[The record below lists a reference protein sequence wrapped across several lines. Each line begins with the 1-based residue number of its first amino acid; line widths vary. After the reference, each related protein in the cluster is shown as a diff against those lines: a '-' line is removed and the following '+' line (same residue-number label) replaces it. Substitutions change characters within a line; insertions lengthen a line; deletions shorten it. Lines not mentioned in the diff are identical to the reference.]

1 MPLPRRP
8 SGIETFR
15 VEGAIDSD
23 PVSAVWDGRWAVVS
37 RVLAD
42 HVALA
47 IAVDEAF
54 ADSGIP
60 PSFEHQPDPGSPEA
74 FMLAALTCCDDVHV
88 AEFELRG
95 HRRSVAPN
103 TD

>member
-60 PSFEHQPDPGSPEA
+60 PSFEHQPDPGIKRRD
-74 FMLAALTCCDDVHV
+74 LLIGLHV
-88 AEFELRG
+88 LNGQRDLVG
-95 HRRSVAPN
+95 HIPQEVRIGI
-103 TD
+103 